1 VHSAAALRLGYVR
14 AVGPVDLRRR
24 APGAKAPVL
33 ILGFNAGLEDLLHPR
48 RQRQGQRQ
56 RQRLALRAFVVPT
69 LRQAQGRLLRKRRE
83 GWGTRFVSCGG
94 EVKVPVPRLF
104 KERRDKD
111 GPPGIDPPFAKLIR
125 GGWFAKVFFMSDRV
139 MSESAMSEST
149 EQIREL
155 LDSVYRVDSGR
166 ILATLIRLLGDFDL
180 AEEAM
185 HEAFAAALSLW
196 PKSGVPGNPRPW
208 LISTARFKAIDTLRR
223 RARFDASQD
232 EFVRYFEAQSISA
245 ERSNKN
251 EEHGLEDDYLEDD
264 RLRLIFTCCHP
275 SLAPDARVALTLREV
290 CGLTTEEIAKAFLIT
305 PRTLAQRVVR
315 AKAKIRETP
324 IRYEVPTPGEL
335 PERLGAVLQVIY
347 LVFNEGYS
355 AAAGAEVTRAELTGE
370 AIRLGRLLVELH
382 LTELGPE
389 PEVIGLLSLMLL
401 QESRRAARN
410 SPTGELILLEN
421 QDRAL
426 WNREQIAEGV
436 ALLEKALQYRQKSRR
451 FGSYTLQAAIAAVHA
466 EAESVARTD
475 WRQIVALYDRL
486 LQVQPSPVVQLNRAV
501 AIAMRDGPEAGLT
514 NIDAVLE
521 HGELANYYLAHSAR
535 ADMCRRLGRTAEA
548 RASYEKALA
557 LTQQE
562 PERQF
567 LQERIRQLK

>member
-1 VHSAAALRLGYVR
+1 
-14 AVGPVDLRRR
+14 
-24 APGAKAPVL
+24 
-33 ILGFNAGLEDLLHPR
+33 
-48 RQRQGQRQ
+48 
-56 RQRLALRAFVVPT
+56 
-69 LRQAQGRLLRKRRE
+69 
-83 GWGTRFVSCGG
+83 
-94 EVKVPVPRLF
+94 
-104 KERRDKD
+104 
-111 GPPGIDPPFAKLIR
+111 
-125 GGWFAKVFFMSDRV
+125 
-139 MSESAMSEST
+139 MSERST
-149 EQIREL
+149 EATREL
-155 LDSVYRVDSGR
+155 LDSLYRVDSGR

-196 PKSGVPGNPRPW
+196 PRSGVPGNPRPW

-232 EFVRYFEAQSISA
+232 DLVRYLEAQCSSTESSNA
-245 ERSNKN
+245 EESP
-251 EEHGLEDDYLEDD
+251 EDTRLEDD

-275 SLAPDARVALTLREV
+275 SLPPEAHVALTLREV

-305 PRTLAQRVVR
+305 PRTLAQRIVR
-315 AKAKIRETP
+315 AKAKIRETRIP
-324 IRYEVPTPGEL
+324 YEVPTPQEL

-370 AIRLGRLLVELH
+370 AIRLGRLL
-382 LTELGPE
+382 TELQPE

-401 QESRRAARN
+401 HESRHAART
-410 SPTGELILLEN
+410 SLTGELILLKN
-421 QDRAL
+421 QDRSL
-426 WNREQIAEGV
+426 WNRKQIAEAV
-436 ALLEKALQYRQKSRR
+436 ALLEKALKSGR

-466 EAESVARTD
+466 QAESVAATD

-486 LQVQPSPVVQLNRAV
+486 ARIQPSPVVQLNRAV

-514 NIDAVLE
+514 HIEAVLE

-535 ADMCRRLGRTAEA
+535 ADMYRRLGRTAEA
-548 RASYEKALA
+548 RSSYEKALA

-562 PERQF
+562 PERRF

>member
-1 VHSAAALRLGYVR
+1 
-14 AVGPVDLRRR
+14 
-24 APGAKAPVL
+24 
-33 ILGFNAGLEDLLHPR
+33 
-48 RQRQGQRQ
+48 
-56 RQRLALRAFVVPT
+56 
-69 LRQAQGRLLRKRRE
+69 
-83 GWGTRFVSCGG
+83 
-94 EVKVPVPRLF
+94 
-104 KERRDKD
+104 
-111 GPPGIDPPFAKLIR
+111 
-125 GGWFAKVFFMSDRV
+125 MSDRV
-139 MSESAMSEST
+139 MSERTPEQIRD
-149 EQIREL
+149 QIREL
-155 LDSVYRVDSGR
+155 LDSIYRVDSGR

-232 EFVRYFEAQSISA
+232 ELVHHIEARWSSA
-245 ERSNKN
+245 EQSN
-251 EEHGLEDDYLEDD
+251 EDSLEHNLEDD

-275 SLAPDARVALTLREV
+275 SLAPEARVALTLREV
-290 CGLTTEEIAKAFLIT
+290 CGLTTEEIAKAFLTT
-305 PRTLAQRVVR
+305 PRTLAQRIVR
-315 AKAKIRETP
+315 AKAKIREERIP
-324 IRYEVPTPGEL
+324 YEVPTPQEL

-370 AIRLGRLLVELH
+370 AIRLGRLLIELH
-382 LTELGPE
+382 LAELRPE

-401 QESRRAARN
+401 QESRRAART

-421 QDRAL
+421 QDRTR

-436 ALLEKALQYRQKSRR
+436 ALLEKALGYQQKSRR
-451 FGSYTLQAAIAAVHA
+451 FGPYTLQAAIAAVHA
-466 EAESVARTD
+466 EAESVAATD
-475 WRQIVALYDRL
+475 WRQIVALYDQLVRI
-486 LQVQPSPVVQLNRAV
+486 QPSPVVQLNRAV
-501 AIAMRDGPEAGLT
+501 AIAMRDGPEAGLAH
-514 NIDAVLE
+514 IDAVLE
-521 HGELANYYLAHSAR
+521 DGELANYYLAHSAR

-548 RASYEKALA
+548 RASYEKALG

-567 LQERIRQLK
+567 LQERIRALK